1 MEYLCTFASKKKES
15 DKDSLISW
23 IYDFSNRYYPIF
35 EILPIW
41 QKCPSNIG
49 KTTSP
54 LASVPYQSER

>member
-1 MEYLCTFASKKKES
+1 MEYLCKFATKKES

-23 IYDFSNRYYPIF
+23 IYAFSNRSHPIF

-41 QKCPSNIG
+41 QKYPSSIG
-49 KTTSP
+49 KTISP